1 MNIEIFEALRALEKE
16 RGISM
21 DFMLEKINKAIV
33 TACKNNYGGNEDV
46 TINIDEE
53 AGTFDVSLLKTVVDD
68 VEDPYK
74 EISLKEALELKK
86 DVQVGE
92 QIGVLL
98 NTKQFGHI
106 AAQTARNIIRQGIK
120 DGEKN
125 QIAEEFE
132 SKKDSIV
139 MALVDRIDRNTG
151 TFILKIGKAET
162 TLPVNEQLG
171 LSNVKEN
178 SKIKVYI
185 SDVIVTEKG
194 PRILVSRSHPRF
206 VAKLIENEVPEIHDG
221 TVDIKAVA
229 RDAGLRTKIAVMSR
243 NPNVD
248 PVGSCIGTQ
257 GRRISAILQE
267 LVSEKVELI
276 EFNDRVL
283 EFVSNALAPAKVTK
297 VEYDRTQ
304 EKACIAYVPENQ
316 LSLAIGLKGQ
326 NARLASI
333 LTEYRID
340 IKSDT
345 ELANK

>member
-139 MALVDRIDRNTG
+139 IALVDRIDRNTG

-267 LVSEKVELI
+267 LGSEKVELI
-276 EFNDRVL
+276 EGFWNL
-283 EFVSNALAPAKVTK
+283 FQTLWHPQK
-297 VEYDRTQ
+297 
-304 EKACIAYVPENQ
+304 
-316 LSLAIGLKGQ
+316 
-326 NARLASI
+326 
-333 LTEYRID
+333 
-340 IKSDT
+340 
-345 ELANK
+345 